1 MNTLTLKDLPDTLA
15 SSGNSLLSMIM
26 QLSMSIGVTIAGM
39 LLGMFGQQH
48 IGIDSS
54 ATSRLYVHWLC
65 MAVII
70 ALPAIIFA
78 RVPNDTQQN
87 MVISR
92 RKGL

>member
-1 MNTLTLKDLPDTLA
+1 
-15 SSGNSLLSMIM
+15 
-26 QLSMSIGVTIAGM
+26 
-39 LLGMFGQQH
+39 MFGQQH

-54 ATSRLYVHWLC
+54 ATHHVFMYTWLC

-92 RKGL
+92 RKRSL

>member
-1 MNTLTLKDLPDTLA
+1 
-15 SSGNSLLSMIM
+15 MIM

-54 ATSRLYVHWLC
+54 ATHHVFMYTVMYGGYYR
-65 MAVII
+65 ATGDN
-70 ALPAIIFA
+70 FA

-92 RKGL
+92 RKRSL